1 MVAATIRCI
10 IYAMHITDHVDED
23 GGGGGGGCGGGG
35 ETCRLWLRRR
45 VEWRARW
52 RSRSTAEHKI
62 FDSRAAGGVPSPLEG
77 FATLLSGSAQFSKW
91 PTPHVRGT

>member
-1 MVAATIRCI
+1 MVATTIRYI
-10 IYAMHITDHVDED
+10 IYAMHITDDVDED
-23 GGGGGGGCGGGG
+23 GGGGGGG

-52 RSRSTAEHKI
+52 RSRGTAEHKI
-62 FDSRAAGGVPSPLEG
+62 FDSRAAGGVPWPLEG